1 MHNKNISSLY
11 QNNLVSHKIDI
22 NRLDMAEREIKT
34 LTILMNLIQ
43 APFPES
49 GVFLDL
55 GCGDRYLE
63 APVSKRGIDYIGLD
77 IDTVNFENSSIPVET
92 GSVDFAVSLAVL
104 EHLRDPSIFLSEIYR
119 CLKPGGVVYLSTPNF
134 QYDMRNFYNDPTHVR
149 PYTPTSLQATL
160 RLYGFVNVN
169 TFPGIRCKSKW
180 WYQGTYRFWKAFYFL
195 PFRGDFSWAPSF
207 LKGHAR
213 SIFAL
218 AVKPI
223 A

>member
-22 NRLDMAEREIKT
+22 NRLDMAEREVKT

-77 IDTVNFENSSIPVET
+77 IDTVNFENNSIPVET

-134 QYDMRNFYNDPTHVR
+134 
-149 PYTPTSLQATL
+149 
-160 RLYGFVNVN
+160 N
-169 TFPGIRCKSKW
+169 TI
-180 WYQGTYRFWKAFYFL
+180 
-195 PFRGDFSWAPSF
+195 
-207 LKGHAR
+207 
-213 SIFAL
+213 
-218 AVKPI
+218 
-223 A
+223 